1 MTRSPRRA
9 TPARSTRSTVPDVL
23 AGVSEIDTSCQIMG
37 RDSALPLVLSPTAL
51 QRAFHR
57 DGERAVAQ
65 AAARFGIWF
74 GISSLAT
81 HSIEEIA
88 ALTNGPKL
96 FQLYVHKDKG
106 FNASMIERCREA
118 QFDALALTVDTIVS
132 GKRERCL
139 RSGFTTPP
147 RFSAS
152 SLWSYA
158 TRPRWTLDYVFGPK
172 FRLPNL
178 DGHVEE
184 GSGKSVSIQ
193 DYFNTMLDTNMDW
206 DTAARIRQDWGGT
219 FALKGV
225 MSAGDA
231 SRGRDRCRCDLDF
244 QPWRTPARRQ
254 PRALRPADGD
264 RRGRG
269 WRDRDH
275 SRWWGAPRHA
285 YPQEP
290 GIGGDTA
297 AIGRAAISLCA
308 CRCGPAGVERA
319 VQILKEEIERG
330 MRLMG
335 VTSIDQLDP
344 DRLAS
349 ALSHAVQR
357 RSRLDGGHN
366 RLCSGHRRKAGTQL
380 AREKFRLLPRREVPA
395 LVHLVPINEIGE
407 RSLDPLAWRGQDLS
421 GKGARRR
428 QGCSPS
434 HRRNYQSFPNRAA
447 RRRRR

>member
-1 MTRSPRRA
+1 MRLSDCHNIDDFRRLA
-9 TPARSTRSTVPDVL
+9 KQRLPWPVFDYIDGAADDEVTKARNTSAFDTVDLVPDVL
-23 AGVSEIDTSCQIMG
+23 AGVGQIDASCQIMG
-37 RDSALPLVLSPTAL
+37 RHSALPLVLSPTAL

-88 ALTNGPKL
+88 ALTDGPKL

-106 FNASMIERCREA
+106 LNASMIERCQA
-118 QFDALALTVDTIVS
+118 AGFDALALTVDTIVS

-184 GSGKSVSIQ
+184 GSGKAVSIQ

-219 FALKGV
+219 FALKGI

-231 SRGRDRCRCDLDF
+231 RKAVEIGADAIWISNHGGRQLDGSRAPFDQLTEIVEAVDGEIEIILD
-244 QPWRTPARRQ
+244 
-254 PRALRPADGD
+254 GGV
-264 RRGRG
+264 RRGT
-269 WRDRDH
+269 H
-275 SRWWGAPRHA
+275 VLKSLAAGA
-285 YPQEP
+285 
-290 GIGGDTA
+290 TA
-297 AIGRAAISLCA
+297 ASGGRLYLYALAAA
-308 CRCGPAGVERA
+308 GQDGVERA

-335 VTSIDQLDP
+335 VTSIDQLAP
-344 DRLAS
+344 DRL
-349 ALSHAVQR
+349 
-357 RSRLDGGHN
+357 
-366 RLCSGHRRKAGTQL
+366 
-380 AREKFRLLPRREVPA
+380 
-395 LVHLVPINEIGE
+395 
-407 RSLDPLAWRGQDLS
+407 
-421 GKGARRR
+421 RRR
-428 QGCSPS
+428 
-434 HRRNYQSFPNRAA
+434 
-447 RRRRR
+447 